1 MARKWCSIVEA
12 TGALR
17 SGRGHVGNT
26 HAASNPSGPSDS
38 AWNVNSRRPTWKQ
51 RRSFSTPPNR
61 ATETGCLQGPS
72 KARLLGACGRRE
84 RETGLGAAEERSF
97 VPRPCCWWWKAPRLS
112 RKASPFAG
120 RRRKGRLV
128 WPARR
133 VALIPSRVASV
144 MPETRVSG
152 DRQGGEPPSAIA
164 MRWQP
169 RGARFVRRHVPGD
182 GSFAWSSDLR
192 ALRRALAWPF
202 GRYRT
207 RQAIGC
213 SCWRKPAS
221 GAGGEN
227 VGGAARIEGAS
238 PARTALS
245 PEREVRAAREKRVA
259 ALVSQ
264 GIVSSIG

>member
-1 MARKWCSIVEA
+1 M
-12 TGALR
+12 
-17 SGRGHVGNT
+17 
-26 HAASNPSGPSDS
+26 
-38 AWNVNSRRPTWKQ
+38 
-51 RRSFSTPPNR
+51 
-61 ATETGCLQGPS
+61 QGPS
-72 KARLLGACGRRE
+72 QARLSGACGRRE
-84 RETGLGAAEERSF
+84 LETGPGAPEERSF
-97 VPRPCCWWWKAPRLS
+97 VPRPRCSWWKAPRLS

-120 RRRKGRLV
+120 RRRKVRLV

-133 VALIPSRVASV
+133 VAPTPSRVASV

-169 RGARFVRRHVPGD
+169 RGARFVRRHVSGD

-192 ALRRALAWPF
+192 AFRRALAWPF

-213 SCWRKPAS
+213 SCRRKPTS

-238 PARTALS
+238 PTRTALS
-245 PEREVRAAREKRVA
+245 PAREVRPAERRG
-259 ALVSQ
+259 SRP
-264 GIVSSIG
+264 SSRGDS